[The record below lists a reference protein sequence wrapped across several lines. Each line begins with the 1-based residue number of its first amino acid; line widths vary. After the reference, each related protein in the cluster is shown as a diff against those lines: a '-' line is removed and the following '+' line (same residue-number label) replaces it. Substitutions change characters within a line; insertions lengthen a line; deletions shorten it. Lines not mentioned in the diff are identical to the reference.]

1 MSALTDLSSFT
12 SVNVNEEAAKSSG
25 GGDYGPLPKG
35 KYLCTVEK
43 AELKATNA
51 GDGTYLNVM
60 LRVSQEKHNN
70 RVIFDKLNI
79 QNKSAKTVEIA
90 IQQLSALMLACGFD
104 SIQAN
109 PAAVVGKSVVADVGL
124 EAAKGNYDARNKV
137 WGYIKPDGQQAAA
150 PSNAGVSEPDMPFDF
165 CHLALEMG
173 I

>member
-1 MSALTDLSSFT
+1 MAMLTDLSSLS
-12 SVNVNEEAAKSSG
+12 SVNVKEKAAEAS
-25 GGDYGPLPKG
+25 GGDYSPLPKG
-35 KYLCTVEK
+35 KYVCTVEK

-51 GDGTYLNVM
+51 GDGTYLNVQ

-79 QNKSAKTVEIA
+79 QNKSQKTVDIA

-109 PAAVVGKSVVADVGL
+109 PAAVVGKTVLADVGI
-124 EAAKGNYDARNKV
+124 EPAKGNYDARNKV
-137 WGYIKPDGQQAAA
+137 WGYVATDAQPTSTS
-150 PSNAGVSEPDMPFDF
+150 SNAGVADADMPFDF
-165 CHLALEMG
+165 CHMAFEMG